1 LGIAKEI
8 KRMAVSIS
16 QIRKNIN
23 EIQNTLGNR
32 IILYV
37 DNAIEI
43 TQQVKEI
50 ISMYKDSKIFYLDEA
65 NLAKLGIDQL
75 SNVLKDAI
83 KINDEYEKF
92 LKMIGLSRVD

>member
-1 LGIAKEI
+1 
-8 KRMAVSIS
+8 MAVSIS

-92 LKMIGLSRVD
+92 LKMIGFSRVD